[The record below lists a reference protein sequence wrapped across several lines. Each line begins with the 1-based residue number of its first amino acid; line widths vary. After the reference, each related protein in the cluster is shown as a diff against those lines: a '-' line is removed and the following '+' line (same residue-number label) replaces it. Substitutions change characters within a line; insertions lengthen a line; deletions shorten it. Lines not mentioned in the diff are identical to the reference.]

1 MADDDRGAD
10 VLTLPTINLSPPGS
24 DPDGDDVPTLPEP
37 PDTAPPPDFTLPF
50 LLPEDE
56 EDDGEYDPDDAAGEM
71 VAEAA
76 SGTGTPARATASLAM
91 VTMAAIAVAA
101 LRGTWS
107 VAAYLKARREH
118 HDAVADKAR
127 EAADK
132 QKVANAEKASKG
144 RVQSG
149 PEFGRGA
156 AKGGGRGGSSGG
168 SGGGSGR
175 GAFGQQ
181 KSSGKGGG
189 RTPAGNGSAG
199 TGGRGAGPKGQKGP
213 GSRNDSGGPGRRDSK
228 SPGRRDSRSS
238 GSGSTGA
245 GGKGSANKSPKNG
258 KSPSSPA
265 SSPALERARGR
276 QERKGAS
283 HAARLERR
291 AARQAARTAGRER
304 RREEKA
310 RQAEARRAEKE
321 AESKGDD
328 EDRTTLGQAVAETA
342 RKRLK
347 KRRKN
352 LAPPVLST
360 VKKRKKRKKK
370 PKPKPGSGSGSK
382 PGSSSGTGAASSGP
396 GKKSGKKSGKKASG
410 SKKPKTSGTGAS
422 KKPWW
427 KRRRRKKPGGWK
439 AGPWTYRGR
448 RRRGKRR
455 STDPGAMPG
464 DDGEWLKPPPGWDV
478 SYTVTTEREPAPR
491 RPRGAIG
498 TGQKGLPAGKSSEVT
513 PTRTEPK
520 ESPIVMG
527 PAAAVGEVGDTQ
539 FVDADLTV
547 YDLIDSDEDMGEQ
560 ILQGVDHMRVVASKC
575 EGLRTGL
582 ENLYAMCLE
591 KKVPGV
597 LVKWCIRLI
606 ERAGSVMDKAE
617 ALAASLP
624 RASEA
629 ILTARDVAVEADKR
643 RADAV
648 KDAGHVAP
656 AEREYHD
663 RSGV

>member
-24 DPDGDDVPTLPEP
+24 APDDDEVPTLPAP

-50 LLPEDE
+50 HLPEDE
-56 EDDGEYDPDDAAGEM
+56 EDDSEYDPDDAAGEM
-71 VAEAA
+71 VAEAT
-76 SGTGTPARATASLAM
+76 SGTGTPARATASMAM

-132 QKVANAEKASKG
+132 QKVANAAKAEKG
-144 RVQSG
+144 RVQPG
-149 PEFGRGA
+149 PEFGRGT

-168 SGGGSGR
+168 AGGGSGR
-175 GAFGQQ
+175 GTFGQQ
-181 KSSGKGGG
+181 KPSGKGGG
-189 RTPAGNGSAG
+189 RTPASNGSAG
-199 TGGRGAGPKGQKGP
+199 AGGRRAGPKGLKGS
-213 GSRNDSGGPGRRDSK
+213 GSRNDSGGPGRRSANG
-228 SPGRRDSRSS
+228 SGTS
-238 GSGSTGA
+238 GSGS
-245 GGKGSANKSPKNG
+245 GKGSGSRKDSAGN
-258 KSPSSPA
+258 SSKRPGTIGQM
-265 SSPALERARGR
+265 ALAR
-276 QERKGAS
+276 QKRKTDEAK
-283 HAARLERR
+283 AQ
-291 AARQAARTAGRER
+291 RQAAADGR
-304 RREEKA
+304 KA
-310 RQAEARRAEKE
+310 DLADRAATRRQAEKDADDRRKRKAEKRKAKLE
-321 AESKGDD
+321 REKAGDGDSSRKGPKSEKDGKAGKGKDD
-328 EDRTTLGQAVAETA
+328 TEKVN
-342 RKRLK
+342 LK
-347 KRRKN
+347 KKTGDGTEADPKDDKADKGKDDTEKVN
-352 LAPPVLST
+352 L
-360 VKKRKKRKKK
+360 KKK
-370 PKPKPGSGSGSK
+370 PK
-382 PGSSSGTGAASSGP
+382 
-396 GKKSGKKSGKKASG
+396 
-410 SKKPKTSGTGAS
+410 KKPKGTGTS

-427 KRRRRKKPGGWK
+427 KHRSRRKKSGGRK
-439 AGPWTYRGR
+439 TGPRTHSRR
-448 RRRGKRR
+448 RRRGKQR
-455 STDPGAMPG
+455 STNAGDMPGA
-464 DDGEWLKPPPGWDV
+464 DGEWLKPPPGWDAEY
-478 SYTVTTEREPAPR
+478 SVTIEREPAPR
-491 RPRGAIG
+491 QPRGALG
-498 TGQKGLPAGKSSEVT
+498 TGQKGLPVGKGGEVT
-513 PTRTEPK
+513 PTRTKPK
-520 ESPIVMG
+520 EGPIVVG

-575 EGLRTGL
+575 EGLKTGI
-582 ENLYAMCLE
+582 ENLYATCLQ

-597 LVKWCIRLI
+597 LVKWCIRLM
-606 ERAGSVMDKAE
+606 ERGGSVQDKAE

-629 ILTARDVAVEADKR
+629 ILAARDVAVEADKR

>member
-37 PDTAPPPDFTLPF
+37 PNTAPPPDFTLPF
-50 LLPEDE
+50 HLPADE
-56 EDDGEYDPDDAAGEM
+56 EDDSEYDPDDAAGEM
-71 VAEAA
+71 VDEAT

-107 VAAYLKARREH
+107 MAAYLKARREH

-132 QKVANAEKASKG
+132 QKVANAEKAAKS

-156 AKGGGRGGSSGG
+156 AKSGGRGGSSGG

-175 GAFGQQ
+175 GTFGQQ
-181 KSSGKGGG
+181 KSSGKGSG
-189 RTPAGNGSAG
+189 RTPASNGSAG
-199 TGGRGAGPKGQKGP
+199 TGRGTGPKGQKGP
-213 GSRNDSGGPGRRDSK
+213 SSRNDSGGPGRRGSN
-228 SPGRRDSRSS
+228 GSRST
-238 GSGSTGA
+238 GSGSAGG
-245 GGKGSANKSPKNG
+245 GGKGSGNKSPKNG
-258 KSPSSPA
+258 KSPSSSA

-276 QERKGAS
+276 QERKGAG

-291 AARQAARTAGRER
+291 AARQAARIAGRER

-321 AESKGDD
+321 AESKGDG
-328 EDRTTLGQAVAETA
+328 EDRTTLGEAVAETA

-347 KRRKN
+347 KRRKK

-370 PKPKPGSGSGSK
+370 PKKGSGSGSSTGK
-382 PGSSSGTGAASSGP
+382 GAGSSGA
-396 GKKSGKKSGKKASG
+396 GKKSGTKGSGA
-410 SKKPKTSGTGAS
+410 KKPKTGGTGTS

-427 KRRRRKKPGGWK
+427 KRHKGKKPGGAK
-439 AGPWTYRGR
+439 TGPKTHGSR
-448 RRRGKRR
+448 RKRGKRR
-455 STDPGAMPG
+455 STDPGDMPG
-464 DDGEWLKPPPGWDV
+464 ADGEWLRPPPGWDV
-478 SYTVTTEREPAPR
+478 SYTVTIEREPAPR
-491 RPRGAIG
+491 RPRGEIG
-498 TGQKGLPAGKSSEVT
+498 TGQKGLPAGNRGEVI

-575 EGLRTGL
+575 EGLRAGL
-582 ENLYAMCLE
+582 ENLYATCLE

-629 ILTARDVAVEADKR
+629 ILAARDVAVEADKR

-656 AEREYHD
+656 AEREYHN